1 VSLILREYK
10 TITRISGPLLFVE
23 SVKDVGYNELVRVI
37 APDGSERRGQILEV
51 SDRMAVVQVFEGT
64 SGLDIERTAVRFTGE
79 TIKLPVSS
87 DMLGRVFDGSGT
99 PIDGGPNIIP
109 EDYWD
114 VHGAPINPCA
124 RTYPRE
130 FIQTGISAIDG
141 MNTLVRGQKL
151 PFFSGAGLP
160 HNAVAAQVARQARVR
175 GTGETF
181 ATVFAAIGITADE
194 ARFFREDFE
203 KQGAFEH
210 VTMFVNLADDPAI
223 ERIIT
228 PRVALTAAEFFA
240 FKLGMHVLVI
250 LTDMTNYAEA
260 LREISAAR
268 EEVPGRRGYPGYMYT
283 DLSTIYERAGRTHT
297 GKGSITQMPILTMPH
312 DDITH
317 PIADLTGYI
326 TEGQLIVDRGLHR
339 RGIYP
344 PIDVSPSLS
353 RLMREGIGKS
363 RTREDHREVSDQLYY
378 SYAEGRAF
386 RDLVAVIG
394 EEALSTRDKLYLNFA
409 DAFERRF
416 INQGEYENR
425 DIEQTLD
432 LGWDL
437 LSMVPEVELKRIDPS
452 TIAKYHPAHRDKG
465 IA

>member
-1 VSLILREYK
+1 MSLILREYK

-23 SVKDVGYNELVRVI
+23 AVKGVGFGELVRIV
-37 APDGSERRGQILEV
+37 ASDGSERRGQVLEV
-51 SDRMAVVQVFEGT
+51 SDKMAVVQVFEGT
-64 SGLDIERTAVRFTGE
+64 SGLDVEGTAVRFAGE
-79 TIKLPVSS
+79 TIKLAVSS

-99 PIDGGPNIIP
+99 PIDGGPDIIP

-114 VHGAPINPCA
+114 VHGAPINPYA

-175 GTGETF
+175 GSGEVF
-181 ATVFAAIGITADE
+181 STVFAAIGITADE

-228 PRVALTAAEFFA
+228 PRVALTAAEYFA

-250 LTDMTNYAEA
+250 LSDMTNYAEA

-353 RLMREGIGKS
+353 RLMREGIGKE

-378 SYAEGRAF
+378 AYAEGRAF
-386 RDLVAVIG
+386 RDLVAVVG

-416 INQGEYENR
+416 VNQGEYENR

-437 LSMVPEVELKRIDPS
+437 LSMLPEVELKRIDPS
-452 TIAKYHPAHRDKG
+452 TIAKYHPSHKNKG
-465 IA
+465 NA

>member
-1 VSLILREYK
+1 MSLVLREYR
-10 TITRISGPLLFVE
+10 TISRISGPLLFVE
-23 SVKDVGYNELVRVI
+23 AVKDVGYNELVRVI

-51 SDRMAVVQVFEGT
+51 SDKMAVVQVFEGT
-64 SGLDIERTAVRFTGE
+64 SGLDVRGTAVRFTGE

-87 DMLGRVFDGSGT
+87 DMLGRVLDGSGT
-99 PIDGGPNIIP
+99 PIDGGPNIIA

-130 FIQTGISAIDG
+130 FIQTGVSAIDG

-181 ATVFAAIGITADE
+181 TTVFAAIGITADE

-353 RLMREGIGKS
+353 RLMREGIGKD

-416 INQGEYENR
+416 ISQGEYENR

-465 IA
+465 TA

>member
-1 VSLILREYK
+1 MSLILREYK
-10 TITRISGPLLFVE
+10 TITRISGPLVFVE
-23 SVKDVGYNELVRVI
+23 VATGVGFGELVRVV
-37 APDGSERRGQILEV
+37 APDGTERRGQVLEV
-51 SDRMAVVQVFEGT
+51 SDKMAVVQVFEGT
-64 SGLDIERTAVRFTGE
+64 SGLDVKETSVRFAGE

-114 VHGAPINPCA
+114 VHGAPINPYA

-181 ATVFAAIGITADE
+181 TTVFAAIGITADE

-223 ERIIT
+223 ERTIT

-240 FKLGMHVLVI
+240 FKLDMHVLVI

-283 DLSTIYERAGRTHT
+283 DLSTIYERAGRIHN

-353 RLMREGIGKS
+353 RLMREGIGKN

-394 EEALSTRDKLYLNFA
+394 EEALSARDKLFLNFA

-437 LSMVPEVELKRIDPS
+437 LSALPETELKRIDPS
-452 TIAKYHPAHRDKG
+452 TITKYHPTHRNKG
-465 IA
+465 TV

>member
-1 VSLILREYK
+1 MSTVGREYS
-10 TITRISGPLLFVE
+10 TIREISGPLLFVE
-23 SVKDVGYNELVRVI
+23 SVRGVGYGELVRVST
-37 APDGSERRGQILEV
+37 PSGEERRGQVLEV
-51 SDRMAVVQVFEGT
+51 SENVAVVQVFEGT
-64 SGLDIERTAVRFTGE
+64 SGLDVSRTTVKFSGE

-87 DMLGRVFDGSGT
+87 DMLGRILDGSGRT
-99 PIDGGPNIIP
+99 IDGGPRIIA

-114 VHGAPINPCA
+114 VHGAPLNPYA
-124 RTYPRE
+124 RAYPRE

-151 PFFSGAGLP
+151 PLFSGSGLP
-160 HNAVAAQVARQARVR
+160 HNITAAQIARQAKVR
-175 GTGETF
+175 GTEEPFT
-181 ATVFAAIGITADE
+181 TVFAAMGITADE

-223 ERIIT
+223 ERILT
-228 PRVALTAAEFFA
+228 PRLALTAAEFFA
-240 FKLGMHVLVI
+240 IKLDMHVLVI

-283 DLSTIYERAGRTHT
+283 DLATIYERAGRTHG

-317 PIADLTGYI
+317 PIADLSGYI
-326 TEGQLIVDRGLHR
+326 TEGQIIIDRGLHR
-339 RGIYP
+339 KGIYP

-353 RLMREGIGKS
+353 RLMREGIGKG

-378 SYAEGRAF
+378 AYAEGRSF
-386 RDLVAVIG
+386 RDLVAVVG
-394 EEALSTRDKLYLNFA
+394 EEALSSRDKLYLKFA
-409 DAFERRF
+409 DVFERRF
-416 INQGEYENR
+416 INQGVYENR
-425 DIEQTLD
+425 DIDQTLD
-432 LGWDL
+432 LGWEL
-437 LSMVPEVELKRIDPS
+437 LSMLPETELKRIDPS
-452 TIAKYHPAHRDKG
+452 TIKKYHPKYRLKAT
-465 IA
+465 A

>member
-1 VSLILREYK
+1 MSLILREYK

-23 SVKDVGYNELVRVI
+23 AVKGVGFGELVRIV
-37 APDGSERRGQILEV
+37 ASDGSERRGQVLEV
-51 SDRMAVVQVFEGT
+51 SDKMAVVQVFEGT
-64 SGLDIERTAVRFTGE
+64 SGLDVEGTAVRFAGE
-79 TIKLPVSS
+79 TIKLAVSS

-99 PIDGGPNIIP
+99 PIDGGPDIIP

-175 GTGETF
+175 GSGEVF
-181 ATVFAAIGITADE
+181 STVFAAIGITADE

-228 PRVALTAAEFFA
+228 PRVALTAAEYFA

-250 LTDMTNYAEA
+250 LSDMTNYAEA

-283 DLSTIYERAGRTHT
+283 DLSTVYERAGRTHT

-353 RLMREGIGKS
+353 RLMREGIGKE

-378 SYAEGRAF
+378 AYAEGRAF
-386 RDLVAVIG
+386 RDLVAVVG

-416 INQGEYENR
+416 VNQGEYENR

-437 LSMVPEVELKRIDPS
+437 LSMLPEVELKRIDPS
-452 TIAKYHPAHRDKG
+452 TIAKYHPSHKNKG
-465 IA
+465 NA

>member
-1 VSLILREYK
+1 MSLVLREYR
-10 TITRISGPLLFVE
+10 TISRISGPLLFVE
-23 SVKDVGYNELVRVI
+23 AVKDVGYNELVRVI

-51 SDRMAVVQVFEGT
+51 SDKMAVVQVFEGT
-64 SGLDIERTAVRFTGE
+64 SGLDVKGTAVRFTGE

-87 DMLGRVFDGSGT
+87 DMLGRVLDGSGT

-130 FIQTGISAIDG
+130 FIQTGVSAIDG

-181 ATVFAAIGITADE
+181 TTVFAAIGITADE

-353 RLMREGIGKS
+353 RLMREGIGKD

-465 IA
+465 TA

>member
-1 VSLILREYK
+1 MSMMITEYR
-10 TITRISGPLLFVE
+10 TITRIAGPLVFVE
-23 SVKDVGYNELVRVI
+23 SVKGVGFGELVRI
-37 APDGSERRGQILEV
+37 ATPDGSERRGQVLEIT
-51 SDRMAVVQVFEGT
+51 DKMAVVQVFEGT
-64 SGLDIERTAVRFTGE
+64 SGLDVEGTAVKFAGE
-79 TIKLPVSS
+79 TIKLAVSS

-99 PIDGGPNIIP
+99 PIDGGPGIIP

-114 VHGAPINPCA
+114 VHGAPINPYA

-130 FIQTGISAIDG
+130 FIQTGVSAIDG

-181 ATVFAAIGITADE
+181 STVFAAIGITADE

-228 PRVALTAAEFFA
+228 PRVALTAAEYFA

-339 RGIYP
+339 RGVYP

-353 RLMREGIGKS
+353 RLMREGIGKD
-363 RTREDHREVSDQLYY
+363 RTRQDHREVSDQLYY
-378 SYAEGRAF
+378 SYAEGRAL

-394 EEALSTRDKLYLNFA
+394 EEALSNRDKLFLNFA

-416 INQGEYENR
+416 VNQGEYENR

-432 LGWDL
+432 LAWDL
-437 LSMVPEVELKRIDPS
+437 LSMLPETELKRVDPS
-452 TIAKYHPAHRDKG
+452 TIAQYHPSKKTKG
-465 IA
+465 NP

>member
-1 VSLILREYK
+1 MSVILREYK

-23 SVKDVGYNELVRVI
+23 AVKDVGYNELVRVV

-51 SDRMAVVQVFEGT
+51 SDKMAVVQVFEGT
-64 SGLDIERTAVRFTGE
+64 SGLDVEKTAVRFTGE

-114 VHGAPINPCA
+114 VHGAPINPYA

-130 FIQTGISAIDG
+130 FIQTGVSAIDG

-353 RLMREGIGKS
+353 RLMREGIGKGL
-363 RTREDHREVSDQLYY
+363 TRDDHREVSDQLYY

-416 INQGEYENR
+416 VKQGEYENR

-437 LSMVPEVELKRIDPS
+437 LSIVPEVELKRIDPS

-465 IA
+465 LA

>member
-1 VSLILREYK
+1 MSLVLREYR
-10 TITRISGPLLFVE
+10 TISRISGPLLFVE
-23 SVKDVGYNELVRVI
+23 AVKDVGYNELVRVI

-51 SDRMAVVQVFEGT
+51 SDKMAVVQVFEGT
-64 SGLDIERTAVRFTGE
+64 SGLDVKGTAVRFTGE

-87 DMLGRVFDGSGT
+87 DMLGRVLDGSGT
-99 PIDGGPNIIP
+99 PIDGGPNIIA

-130 FIQTGISAIDG
+130 FIQTGVSAIDG

-160 HNAVAAQVARQARVR
+160 HNAVAAQVARQAQVR

-181 ATVFAAIGITADE
+181 TTVFAAIGITADE

-353 RLMREGIGKS
+353 RLMREGIGKD

-465 IA
+465 TA

>member
-181 ATVFAAIGITADE
+181 ATVFAAIGVTADE

>member
-1 VSLILREYK
+1 
-10 TITRISGPLLFVE
+10 
-23 SVKDVGYNELVRVI
+23 
-37 APDGSERRGQILEV
+37 
-51 SDRMAVVQVFEGT
+51 
-64 SGLDIERTAVRFTGE
+64 
-79 TIKLPVSS
+79 
-87 DMLGRVFDGSGT
+87 VFDGSGN
-99 PIDGGPNIIP
+99 PIDGGPDIIP

-114 VHGAPINPCA
+114 VHGAPINPYA

-130 FIQTGISAIDG
+130 FIQTGVSAIDG

-181 ATVFAAIGITADE
+181 STVFAAIGITADE

-203 KQGAFEH
+203 RQGAFEH

-228 PRVALTAAEFFA
+228 PRVALTAAEYFA

-344 PIDVSPSLS
+344 PMDVSPSLS
-353 RLMREGIGKS
+353 RLMREGIGKD

-378 SYAEGRAF
+378 SYAEGRAL

-394 EEALSTRDKLYLNFA
+394 EEALSSRDKLFLNFA
-409 DAFERRF
+409 DAFEKRF
-416 INQGEYENR
+416 VNQGEYENR

-432 LGWDL
+432 LAWDL
-437 LSMVPEVELKRIDPS
+437 LSMLPEAELKRIDPS
-452 TIAKYHPAHRDKG
+452 TIKRYHPSQRSKG
-465 IA
+465 NA

>member
-1 VSLILREYK
+1 MSVLGRQYT
-10 TITRISGPLLFVE
+10 TISEISGPLLFVE
-23 SVKDVGYNELVRVI
+23 AVKGVGFGELVRI
-37 APDGSERRGQILEV
+37 TTPDGQERRGQVLEV
-51 SDRMAVVQVFEGT
+51 SDKMAVIQVFEGT
-64 SGLDIERTAVRFTGE
+64 SGLDLSRTAVKFTGE

-87 DMLGRVFDGSGT
+87 DMLGRIFDGSGT
-99 PIDGGPNIIP
+99 PIDGGPKIVP

-114 VHGAPINPCA
+114 VHGAPINPYA

-151 PFFSGAGLP
+151 PLFSGAGLP
-160 HNAVAAQVARQARVR
+160 HNAIAAQVARQARVK
-175 GTGETF
+175 GTGEAF
-181 ATVFAAIGITADE
+181 STVFAAIGITADE

-203 KQGAFEH
+203 RQGAFEH

-240 FKLGMHVLVI
+240 FELGMHVLVI
-250 LTDMTNYAEA
+250 LTDMTNYAES

-283 DLSTIYERAGRTHT
+283 DLATIYERAGRIH
-297 GKGSITQMPILTMPH
+297 GANGSITQMPILTMPH

-317 PIADLTGYI
+317 PIPNLTGYI

-353 RLMREGIGKS
+353 RLMREGIGEG
-363 RTREDHREVSDQLYY
+363 RTREDHRELQDQLYY
-378 SYAEGRAF
+378 AYAEGRAF
-386 RDLVAVIG
+386 RDLVAVVG
-394 EEALSTRDKLYLNFA
+394 EEALSSRDKLYLKFA
-409 DAFERRF
+409 DMFERRF
-416 INQGEYENR
+416 VNQGMYENR
-425 DIEQTLD
+425 DIEKTLD
-432 LGWDL
+432 LGWEL
-437 LSMVPEVELKRIDPS
+437 LSMLPETELKRIDPS
-452 TIAKYHPAHRDKG
+452 TIKKYYPKYREKA

>member
-1 VSLILREYK
+1 MLREYR
-10 TITRISGPLLFVE
+10 TITKIAGPLLFVE
-23 SVKDVGYNELVRVI
+23 AVTGVGFGELVRI
-37 APDGSERRGQILEV
+37 AVPDGSERRGQVLEI
-51 SDRMAVVQVFEGT
+51 SDKIAVVQVFEGT
-64 SGLDIERTAVRFTGE
+64 SGLDVEKTAVRFAGE
-79 TIKLPVSS
+79 TIKLSVSS
-87 DMLGRVFDGSGT
+87 DMLGRVMDGSGN

-114 VHGAPINPCA
+114 VHGAPINPYA

-160 HNAVAAQVARQARVR
+160 HNAVAAQVARQAQVR
-175 GTGETF
+175 GSGETF
-181 ATVFAAIGITADE
+181 STVFAAIGITADE

-228 PRVALTAAEFFA
+228 PRVALTAAEYFA

-268 EEVPGRRGYPGYMYT
+268 EEVPGRRGYPGYLYT

-297 GKGSITQMPILTMPH
+297 SKGSITQMPILTMPH

-353 RLMREGIGKS
+353 RLMREGIGKD

-378 SYAEGRAF
+378 AYAEGRAF

-394 EEALSTRDKLYLNFA
+394 EEALSNRDKLYLNFA
-409 DAFERRF
+409 DAFEKRF
-416 INQGEYENR
+416 VRQGEYENR

-437 LSMVPEVELKRIDPS
+437 LSMLPEVELKRIDPS
-452 TIAKYHPAHRDKG
+452 TIAKHHPKHSGKG
-465 IA
+465 THNV

>member
-1 VSLILREYK
+1 MSLVLREYR
-10 TITRISGPLLFVE
+10 TISRISGPLLFVE
-23 SVKDVGYNELVRVI
+23 AVKDVGYNELVRVI

-51 SDRMAVVQVFEGT
+51 SDKMAVVQVFEGT
-64 SGLDIERTAVRFTGE
+64 SGLDVKGTAVRFTGE

-87 DMLGRVFDGSGT
+87 DMLGRVLDGSGT

-130 FIQTGISAIDG
+130 FIQTGVSAIDG

-181 ATVFAAIGITADE
+181 TTVFAAIGITADE

-240 FKLGMHVLVI
+240 FKLDMHVLVI

-353 RLMREGIGKS
+353 RLMREGIGKD

-394 EEALSTRDKLYLNFA
+394 EEALSSRDKLYLNFA

-416 INQGEYENR
+416 ISQGEYENR

-465 IA
+465 TA

>member
-1 VSLILREYK
+1 MSTMITEYR
-10 TITRISGPLLFVE
+10 TITRIAGPLLFVE
-23 SVKDVGYNELVRVI
+23 AVKGVGFGELVRIV
-37 APDGSERRGQILEV
+37 APDGSERRGQVLEIT
-51 SDRMAVVQVFEGT
+51 DKMAVVQVFEGT
-64 SGLDIERTAVRFTGE
+64 SGLDVEGTAVRFAGE
-79 TIKLPVSS
+79 TIKLAVSS

-99 PIDGGPNIIP
+99 PIDGGPGIIP

-130 FIQTGISAIDG
+130 FIQTGVSAIDG

-181 ATVFAAIGITADE
+181 STVFAAIGITADE

-228 PRVALTAAEFFA
+228 PRVALTAAEYFA

-353 RLMREGIGKS
+353 RLMREGIGKD

-378 SYAEGRAF
+378 SYAEGRAL

-394 EEALSTRDKLYLNFA
+394 EEALSNRDKLFLNFA

-416 INQGEYENR
+416 VNQGEYENR

-432 LGWDL
+432 LAWDL
-437 LSMVPEVELKRIDPS
+437 LSMLPETELKRIDPS
-452 TIAKYHPAHRDKG
+452 TIAQYHPGKKNKG
-465 IA
+465 NP

>member
-1 VSLILREYK
+1 MSLVLREYR
-10 TITRISGPLLFVE
+10 TISRISGPLLFVE
-23 SVKDVGYNELVRVI
+23 AVKDVGYNELVRVI

-51 SDRMAVVQVFEGT
+51 SDKMAVVQVFEGT
-64 SGLDIERTAVRFTGE
+64 SGLDVKGTAVRFTGE

-87 DMLGRVFDGSGT
+87 DMLGRVLDGSGT

-130 FIQTGISAIDG
+130 FIQTGVSAIDG

-181 ATVFAAIGITADE
+181 TTVFAAIGITADE

-240 FKLGMHVLVI
+240 FKLDMHVLVI

-353 RLMREGIGKS
+353 RLMREGIGKD

-465 IA
+465 TA

>member
-1 VSLILREYK
+1 MSLVLREYR
-10 TITRISGPLLFVE
+10 TISRISGPLLFVE
-23 SVKDVGYNELVRVI
+23 AAKDVGYNELVRVM

-51 SDRMAVVQVFEGT
+51 SDKMAVVQVFEGT
-64 SGLDIERTAVRFTGE
+64 SGLDVKGTAVRFTGE

-87 DMLGRVFDGSGT
+87 DMLGRVLDGSGT
-99 PIDGGPNIIP
+99 PIDGGPNIIA

-130 FIQTGISAIDG
+130 FIQTGVSAIDG

-181 ATVFAAIGITADE
+181 MTVFAAIGITADE

-353 RLMREGIGKS
+353 RLMREGIGKD
-363 RTREDHREVSDQLYY
+363 RTREDHREISDQLYY

-465 IA
+465 TA

>member
-1 VSLILREYK
+1 MSVILREYK

-23 SVKDVGYNELVRVI
+23 RVHDVGFGELVRIV

-51 SDRMAVVQVFEGT
+51 SDKMAVVQVFEGT
-64 SGLDIERTAVRFTGE
+64 SGLDVEGTAVRFSGE

-87 DMLGRVFDGSGT
+87 DMLGRVLDGSGN
-99 PIDGGPNIIP
+99 PIDGGPDIIP

-114 VHGAPINPCA
+114 VHGAAINPYA

-151 PFFSGAGLP
+151 PLFSAAGLP

-181 ATVFAAIGITADE
+181 TVVFAAIGITADE

-203 KQGAFEH
+203 RQGAFEH

-228 PRVALTAAEFFA
+228 PRVALTAAEFFS

-250 LTDMTNYAEA
+250 LSDMTNYAEA

-297 GKGSITQMPILTMPH
+297 SKGSITQMPILTMPH

-339 RGIYP
+339 RGTYP

-353 RLMREGIGKS
+353 RLMREGIGKE

-378 SYAEGRAF
+378 AYAEGRAF

-409 DAFERRF
+409 DVFERRF
-416 INQGEYENR
+416 VNQGEYENR

-437 LSMVPEVELKRIDPS
+437 LSMLPEVELKRIDPS
-452 TIAKYHPAHRDKG
+452 TIAKYHPSHKNKG
-465 IA
+465 SA

>member
-1 VSLILREYK
+1 MITEYR
-10 TITRISGPLLFVE
+10 TITRIAGPLLFVDA
-23 SVKDVGYNELVRVI
+23 VKGVGFGELVRIVT
-37 APDGSERRGQILEV
+37 PDGSERRGQVLEIT
-51 SDRMAVVQVFEGT
+51 DKMAVVQVFEGT
-64 SGLDIERTAVRFTGE
+64 SGLDVEGTAVRFAGE
-79 TIKLPVSS
+79 TIKLAVSS

-99 PIDGGPNIIP
+99 PIDGGPDIIP

-114 VHGAPINPCA
+114 VHGAPINPHA

-130 FIQTGISAIDG
+130 FIQTGVSAIDG

-181 ATVFAAIGITADE
+181 STVFAAIGITADE

-228 PRVALTAAEFFA
+228 PRVALTAAEYFA

-353 RLMREGIGKS
+353 RLMREGIGKG

-378 SYAEGRAF
+378 SYAEGRAL

-394 EEALSTRDKLYLNFA
+394 EEALSNRDKLFLNFA

-416 INQGEYENR
+416 VNQGEYENR

-432 LGWDL
+432 LAWDL
-437 LSMVPEVELKRIDPS
+437 LSMLPEAELKRIDPS
-452 TIAKYHPAHRDKG
+452 TISQYHPDKKSKG
-465 IA
+465 NT

>member
-1 VSLILREYK
+1 MSMILREYK
-10 TITRISGPLLFVE
+10 TITRISGPLVFVE
-23 SVKDVGYNELVRVI
+23 AATGVGFGELVRVVG
-37 APDGSERRGQILEV
+37 PDGTERRGQVLEV
-51 SDRMAVVQVFEGT
+51 SDKMAVVQVFEGT
-64 SGLDIERTAVRFTGE
+64 SGLDIKETSVRFAGE

-114 VHGAPINPCA
+114 VHGAPINPYA

-130 FIQTGISAIDG
+130 FIQTGVSAIDG

-181 ATVFAAIGITADE
+181 TTVFAAIGITADE

-223 ERIIT
+223 ERTIT

-283 DLSTIYERAGRTHT
+283 DLSTIYERAGRVHN

-353 RLMREGIGKS
+353 RLMREGIGKN

-378 SYAEGRAF
+378 SYAEGRSF

-394 EEALSTRDKLYLNFA
+394 EEALSARDKLYLNFA

-437 LSMVPEVELKRIDPS
+437 MSALPETELKRIDPS
-452 TIAKYHPAHRDKG
+452 TIAKYHPTHRNKG
-465 IA
+465 TV

>member
-1 VSLILREYK
+1 MSLILREYK

-51 SDRMAVVQVFEGT
+51 SDKMAVVQVFEGT
-64 SGLDIERTAVRFTGE
+64 SGLDIEGTAVRFTGE

-181 ATVFAAIGITADE
+181 AIVFAAIGITADE
-194 ARFFREDFE
+194 ARFFRDDFE

-297 GKGSITQMPILTMPH
+297 SKGSITQMPILTMPH

-416 INQGEYENR
+416 VNQGEYENR

>member
-1 VSLILREYK
+1 MSVILREYK
-10 TITRISGPLLFVE
+10 TIARISGPLLFVE
-23 SVKDVGYNELVRVI
+23 AVKGVGFGELVRIV
-37 APDGSERRGQILEV
+37 APDGSERRGQVLEV
-51 SDRMAVVQVFEGT
+51 SDKMAVVQVFEGT
-64 SGLDIERTAVRFTGE
+64 SGLDVEGTAVRFAGE
-79 TIKLPVSS
+79 TIKLSVSS
-87 DMLGRVFDGSGT
+87 DMLGRVFDGSGM
-99 PIDGGPNIIP
+99 PIDGGPKIIP

-114 VHGAPINPCA
+114 VHGAPINPSA

-175 GTGETF
+175 SSGETF
-181 ATVFAAIGITADE
+181 STVFAAIGITADE

-203 KQGAFEH
+203 EQGAFEH

-228 PRVALTAAEFFA
+228 PRVALTAAEYFA

-297 GKGSITQMPILTMPH
+297 SKGSITQMPILTMPH

-353 RLMREGIGKS
+353 RLMREGIGEG

-378 SYAEGRAF
+378 AYAEGRAF
-386 RDLVAVIG
+386 RDLVAVVG
-394 EEALSTRDKLYLNFA
+394 EEALSTRDKLYLSFA
-409 DAFERRF
+409 DAFERGF
-416 INQGEYENR
+416 VKQGEYENR

-432 LGWDL
+432 HGWDL
-437 LSMVPEVELKRIDPS
+437 LSMLPEVELKRIDPS
-452 TIAKYHPAHRDKG
+452 TIAKYHPSHRIKG
-465 IA
+465 SK

>member
-1 VSLILREYK
+1 MSSVLREYR

-23 SVKDVGYNELVRVI
+23 AVKDVGFDELVRVV
-37 APDGSERRGQILEV
+37 APDGTERRGQVLEV
-51 SDRMAVVQVFEGT
+51 SDKMAVVQVFEGT
-64 SGLDIERTAVRFTGE
+64 SGLDVKGTAVRFAGE

-99 PIDGGPNIIP
+99 PIDKGPNIIP
-109 EDYWD
+109 EDHLD
-114 VHGAPINPCA
+114 VHGAPINPYA

-130 FIQTGISAIDG
+130 FIQTGVSAIDG

-181 ATVFAAIGITADE
+181 TTVFAAIGITADE

-283 DLSTIYERAGRTHT
+283 DLSTIYERAGRIHG

-353 RLMREGIGKS
+353 RLMREGIGKDL
-363 RTREDHREVSDQLYY
+363 TRQDHREVSDQLYY

-416 INQGEYENR
+416 VNQGEYENR

-437 LSMVPEVELKRIDPS
+437 LSMLPEVELKRIDPS
-452 TIAKYHPAHRDKG
+452 TIAKYHPTHRNKG
-465 IA
+465 TV

>member
-1 VSLILREYK
+1 MSLVLREYR
-10 TITRISGPLLFVE
+10 TISRISGPLLFVE
-23 SVKDVGYNELVRVI
+23 AVKDVGYNELVRVI

-51 SDRMAVVQVFEGT
+51 SDKMAVVQVFEGT
-64 SGLDIERTAVRFTGE
+64 SGLDVKGTAVRFTGE

-87 DMLGRVFDGSGT
+87 DMLGRVLDGSGT
-99 PIDGGPNIIP
+99 PIDGGPNIIA

-130 FIQTGISAIDG
+130 FIQTGVSAIDG

-181 ATVFAAIGITADE
+181 TTVFAAIGITADE

-353 RLMREGIGKS
+353 RLMREGIGKD

-394 EEALSTRDKLYLNFA
+394 EEALSARDKLYLNFA

-416 INQGEYENR
+416 ISQGEYENR

-465 IA
+465 TA

>member
-1 VSLILREYK
+1 MSSVLREYR

-23 SVKDVGYNELVRVI
+23 AVKDVGFDELVRVV
-37 APDGSERRGQILEV
+37 APDGTERRGQVLEV
-51 SDRMAVVQVFEGT
+51 SDKMAVVQVFEGT
-64 SGLDIERTAVRFTGE
+64 SGLDVKGTAVRFAGE

-99 PIDGGPNIIP
+99 PIDKGPNIIP
-109 EDYWD
+109 EDYLD
-114 VHGAPINPCA
+114 VHGAPINPYA

-130 FIQTGISAIDG
+130 FIQTGVSAIDG

-181 ATVFAAIGITADE
+181 TTVFAAIGITADE

-283 DLSTIYERAGRTHT
+283 DLSTIYERAGRIHG

-353 RLMREGIGKS
+353 RLMREGIGKDL
-363 RTREDHREVSDQLYY
+363 TRQDHREVSDQLYY

-416 INQGEYENR
+416 VNQGEYENR

-437 LSMVPEVELKRIDPS
+437 LSMLPEVELKRIDPS
-452 TIAKYHPAHRDKG
+452 TIAKYHPTHRNKG
-465 IA
+465 TV